1 MFYEPAGLVNEGN
14 QHILVLFSSQP
25 KSIEYD
31 EQSLA
36 WTHFYG
42 TNRMELSSENSTVAL
57 ISNQKRNIET

>member
-31 EQSLA
+31 EQS
-36 WTHFYG
+36 FYYG
-42 TNRMELSSENSTVAL
+42 ANRMELSSENSTVAL

>member
-36 WTHFYG
+36 WSHG